1 MLQFHFIFELI
12 TPSVLTF
19 QVCFI
24 KFCILLGSY
33 QQGSRD
39 GELIYWRY
47 FGDTLGIR
55 QHVGTKHRWIVI
67 VNVIER
73 W

>member
-1 MLQFHFIFELI
+1 MLQFNFIFELI

-47 FGDTLGIR
+47 FGDTLGILWGYDSMLGR
-55 QHVGTKHRWIVI
+55 NIGG
-67 VNVIER
+67 
-73 W
+73 